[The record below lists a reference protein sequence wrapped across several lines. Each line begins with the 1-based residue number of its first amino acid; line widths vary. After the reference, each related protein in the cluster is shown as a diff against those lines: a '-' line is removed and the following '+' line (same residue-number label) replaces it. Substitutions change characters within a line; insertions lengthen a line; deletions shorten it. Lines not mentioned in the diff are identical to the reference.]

1 MSLFNEDNTAPS
13 YEEICNRLS
22 AIEQQLQQISNTK
35 PTPQQS
41 EQYLDIAAAC
51 HYMGMGRT
59 NLYKIM
65 NKGLIAYTYIG
76 RQRRVL
82 LSDVKKYIQS
92 TYVAAKPSIL

>member
-1 MSLFNEDNTAPS
+1 MSFIKDEQASPSLEDLYA
-13 YEEICNRLS
+13 RLH
-22 AIEQQLQQISNTK
+22 AVEQQLQQISNTK
-35 PTPQQS
+35 ANPQQS

-51 HYMGMGRT
+51 KYMGMGRT
-59 NLYKIM
+59 NFYKIM

>member
-1 MSLFNEDNTAPS
+1 MSFIN
-13 YEEICNRLS
+13 
-22 AIEQQLQQISNTK
+22 EQQASPSLEDLYARLHALEQQIQQINNNKSK
-35 PTPQQS
+35 PQQS

-51 HYMGMGRT
+51 AYMGLGRT